1 MEEEEGKDGEGE
13 EADAAKAEPE
23 AEPEL
28 QHSGNGITAAVETE
42 EQHHQEEVDRHP
54 ADAIAPA
61 EPGGFP
67 IAAFHP
73 PGKRLSFFRKEIA

>member
-1 MEEEEGKDGEGE
+1 MEEEEGKEGE
-13 EADAAKAEPE
+13 DADVAE
-23 AEPEL
+23 AEPGL
-28 QHSGNGITAAVETE
+28 QHSGDDIPAAIET

-54 ADAIAPA
+54 ADTIARA

-73 PGKRLSFFRKEIA
+73 PGKCLFFFRKAIA